1 MLESYLKV
9 RCVFCISLL
18 KLLGVHLVHDL
29 FLVEDL
35 VGSRDY
41 VPLHDFQ
48 AHQNVP
54 PQYISPAATLMA
66 VTSWI
71 SGL

>member
-1 MLESYLKV
+1 M
-9 RCVFCISLL
+9 
-18 KLLGVHLVHDL
+18 HDL
-29 FLVEDL
+29 YLVEDL

-54 PQYISPAATLMA
+54 PQYISPTATLVA